1 MMAEKE
7 EVKIPEMLFF
17 QEGPG
22 VRNTQYTTSGVKLLN
37 VANLVD
43 GKVDLSTSDRYISED
58 EAYGKYRHFLC
69 DEGDFIVA
77 SSGIKV
83 DYIDKKMGFITKEML
98 PLCMNTSTIRFKAL
112 DDSKL
117 NIRYFMYFLKSN
129 AFKRQLAKQITGSAQ
144 LNYGPSHL
152 KQMTFPLIDIK
163 SQNDL
168 VNKLDYLV
176 RIMDKKNES
185 IGKYDE
191 LIKARFVEM
200 LNDSKTYPIKP
211 LSDIAE
217 YWNGL
222 TYKPTDV
229 SNDGTIVLRSSNIQ
243 SMRLDLNDIVRVKCD
258 IGDKKMVKKNDILMC
273 SRNGSAKLVG
283 KVALIPDLQEQMSFG
298 AFMMIIRSDYYPYL
312 MTYFQ
317 LPEFRSQ
324 ISTGTTTINQITRYM
339 LDKVKLPVPDKASID
354 VFAAFVAQVDK
365 SKFAVQKSLEKTQ
378 QLFDSLMQ
386 EYFG

>member
-1 MMAEKE
+1 MAEKE

>member
-1 MMAEKE
+1 MAEKK

-37 VANLVD
+37 VANLVE

-58 EAYGKYRHFLC
+58 VAYGKYNHFLC
-69 DEGDFIVA
+69 DEDDFIVA

-98 PLCMNTSTIRFKAL
+98 PLCMNTSTIRFKVL

-129 AFKRQLAKQITGSAQ
+129 AFKKQLAKQITGSAQ

-168 VNKLDYLV
+168 VKKLDYL
-176 RIMDKKNES
+176 IQIIDKKNES
-185 IGKYDE
+185 IRKYDD

-200 LNDSKTYPIKP
+200 FKDEDPVFAFDDVLIDDTKNGFKLDSSNYSNLGKIAIVDQGQKRICGYINAVDGKAPWSKEAIIFGDHTEMFKYINFPFYLGADGTKLLSPKNGWNTRFLYHYLDINYHKRLGYMRHFKYLKEMSFIKP
-211 LSDIAE
+211 D
-217 YWNGL
+217 
-222 TYKPTDV
+222 
-229 SNDGTIVLRSSNIQ
+229 
-243 SMRLDLNDIVRVKCD
+243 LDR
-258 IGDKKMVKKNDILMC
+258 
-273 SRNGSAKLVG
+273 
-283 KVALIPDLQEQMSFG
+283 QE
-298 AFMMIIRSDYYPYL
+298 
-312 MTYFQ
+312 
-317 LPEFRSQ
+317 EFCMFC
-324 ISTGTTTINQITRYM
+324 T
-339 LDKVKLPVPDKASID
+339 
-354 VFAAFVAQVDK
+354 QVDK

-378 QLFDSLMQ
+378 LLFDSLMQ

>member
-1 MMAEKE
+1 MAEKE

-43 GKVDLSTSDRYISED
+43 GKVVLSTSDRYISED